1 MPKFLIEATYNA
13 EGTKG
18 LIKDGGTKRQ
28 AVVKKAV
35 EDLGGK
41 LEGFYYAFG
50 ETDCIVIVDVPDT
63 VAALAIAMAVDSSGE
78 VHLKTTPLIS
88 PADIDAACHKTVHYT
103 APGR

>member
-18 LIKDGGTKRQ
+18 LMKDGGTARR

-41 LEGFYYAFG
+41 LEAFYFAFG
-50 ETDCIVIVDVPDT
+50 ETDAVVICDVPDVIT
-63 VAALAIAMAVDSSGE
+63 GLAITMAVDASGE
-78 VHLKTTPLIS
+78 VHVKTTPLIT
-88 PADIDAACHKTVHYT
+88 PEEVDAACHKTVHYT

>member
-35 EDLGGK
+35 EDLGGT

-50 ETDCIVIVDVPDT
+50 EIDCIVIVDVPDT
-63 VAALAIAMAVDSSGE
+63 IAALAIAMTVDSAGE

>member
-41 LEGFYYAFG
+41 LEGF
-50 ETDCIVIVDVPDT
+50 
-63 VAALAIAMAVDSSGE
+63 
-78 VHLKTTPLIS
+78 
-88 PADIDAACHKTVHYT
+88 
-103 APGR
+103 

>member
-1 MPKFLIEATYNA
+1 MPKFLIEATYNS

-18 LIKDGGTKRQ
+18 LLKDGGTKRQ

-41 LEGFYYAFG
+41 LEAFYYAFG
-50 ETDCIVIVDVPDT
+50 ETDCVVIVDVPD
-63 VAALAIAMAVDSSGE
+63 VISGLAIAMAVDSSGE